1 MTVVVGAAIIGRGTV
16 LAAQRRRPTAA
27 AGRWEFPGGK
37 VEPGETPEAALIRE
51 IAEELGCVVRVMG
64 WLSPTVELGAGLQL
78 RVARCALVAGEPS
91 PREHRALRRLTP
103 ESLND
108 VDWLDADRP
117 FLDEVREA
125 LLDGDYLPGNVGGC
139 RRVGD
144 TVRRPTGPWTPDV
157 HRLLAHLAD
166 AGLDHAPRAHGRDAR
181 GREIID
187 FLPGE
192 VLGARPSPAGPGDV
206 PGSTTVNLVQ
216 ETAAPSH
223 PASGGRPQFVSDTP
237 GRHGVSSTEWGR
249 PPNAR
254 PPEAAWTTLS
264 EGQLVSLAGWTR
276 RFHERAATFPLAG
289 TWRFFGVDRPTII
302 AHNDLAPN
310 NICFAGDDLAGVFDW
325 DLAGPST
332 PLLELAQLAWHCVP
346 LLRPIPDED
355 AARRLRLIADAYGG
369 PTAAEILAAVP
380 VRVHVAIDG
389 IREAVRRGDE
399 GMRNLLAIGEPEGTE
414 RLLAAFLDR
423 APGIA
428 AHL

>member
-16 LAAQRRRPTAA
+16 LAAQRRRPAAA

-37 VEPGETPEAALIRE
+37 VEPGETPEAALVRE
-51 IAEELGCVVRVMG
+51 IAEELGCVVRVAG
-64 WLSPTVELGAGLQL
+64 WLSPTVELGAGLEL

-103 ESLND
+103 EALDD

-144 TVRRPTGPWTPDV
+144 TVRRPVGPWTPDV

-166 AGLDHAPRAHGRDAR
+166 AGLDHVPRTHGLDAR

-192 VLGARPSPAGPGDV
+192 DLDAGP
-206 PGSTTVNLVQ
+206 SS
-216 ETAAPSH
+216 AA
-223 PASGGRPQFVSDTP
+223 
-237 GRHGVSSTEWGR
+237 
-249 PPNAR
+249 
-254 PPEAAWTTLS
+254 LS
-264 EGQLVSLAGWTR
+264 EGRLGSLARWTR
-276 RFHERAATFPLAG
+276 RFHERAASLPLAG
-289 TWRFFGVDRPTII
+289 TWRFFGVERPTII

-310 NICFAGDDLAGVFDW
+310 NVCFAGDDLAGVFDW

-369 PTAAEILAAVP
+369 PTAVEILAAVP

>member
-1 MTVVVGAAIIGRGTV
+1 MTVVVGAAIIEHGLV
-16 LAAQRRRPTAA
+16 LAASRQFPAEL

-51 IAEELGCVVRVMG
+51 IAEELGCVVRVVG
-64 WLSPTVELGAGLQL
+64 WLSPTVELGAGLRL
-78 RVARCALVAGEPS
+78 RVARCATVAGDPS

-103 ESLND
+103 ESLDD

-144 TVRRPTGPWTPDV
+144 TVRRPVGPWTSDV

-166 AGLDHAPRAHGRDAR
+166 AGLAHVPRAHGLDAR
-181 GREIID
+181 GREILD

-192 VLGARPSPAGPGDV
+192 VVGARSPHPV
-206 PGSTTVNLVQ
+206 PGGRRSQ
-216 ETAAPSH
+216 DEAPD
-223 PASGGRPQFVSDTP
+223 A
-237 GRHGVSSTEWGR
+237 
-249 PPNAR
+249 
-254 PPEAAWTTLS
+254 LS
-264 EGQLVSLAGWTR
+264 EGQLVSLARWTR
-276 RFHERAATFPLAG
+276 RFHDRAASFPLSG
-289 TWRFFGVDRPTII
+289 TWRFFGVEGPTII

-310 NICFAGDDLAGVFDW
+310 NVCFAGDDLAGVFDW

-346 LLRPIPDED
+346 LLRPIPDDD

-369 PTAAEILAAVP
+369 HTAAEILAAVP

-399 GMRNLLAIGEPEGTE
+399 GMRNLLALGEPEGTE
-414 RLLAAFLDR
+414 RLLAAFLER